1 MYAQLKTLAPYLRRY
16 KRAYFLGA
24 FCILGSVFL
33 RLLVPQILGDS
44 INDLEGFLEGE
55 SPGSPTQM
63 RTLVTRHG
71 LSIFAIALAGALLRA
86 TSRLSILGTCR
97 RVAYDLRRVLFE
109 RLMELS
115 PSFFV
120 RNPTGQ
126 IMSRA
131 INDMG
136 NVQGLMGPVI
146 LYLAETA
153 CLYVIGITLMMRI
166 SVSLTV
172 IGLLPFPFFLVAA
185 RKIAVKI
192 QTVSR
197 QAQNSL
203 AEVGAKV
210 DESLSG
216 QAVVKSMA
224 LEDIDFAR
232 FEEHAREYRELNLTV
247 TRHRAL
253 LIPMMMSLAAL
264 STLAVLIFGGPKV
277 SAGEMQVGDI
287 IKLILF
293 LGMFAGPT
301 RTLGFVISSLR
312 RGTSALQRI
321 RELTDAE
328 VTLPEP
334 ENPVDLPSL
343 ADENAPPPE
352 VQIRGLSIVYPPL
365 SEQPHLE
372 GAEPPE
378 FTGGEDVERTVL
390 SEIDVTVPP
399 GKTLGIVGHV
409 GSGKTT
415 LARAIGR
422 QIEIAPDQLFID
434 GIDITRLRKDDHRR
448 LVGYVPQDPFLFS
461 ATMADNVALGRA
473 DATRPE
479 IEEAV
484 RAAQLESDL
493 DQLPEGLDTV
503 VGERGVRLSGG
514 QRQRTA
520 LARVLLLQPRILVL
534 DDTLSAVDTITADA
548 ILEVLRP
555 FASRRTTILISHRL
569 STLNHADEIIVL
581 DEGHIVER
589 GTHSELLEHNGTYAE
604 IWNRQE
610 QGDERARFEEK
621 MRAELEAAAALDDSG
636 GSR

>member
-1 MYAQLKTLAPYLRRY
+1 PYLRRY
-16 KRAYFLGA
+16 KRAYALGA

-33 RLLVPQILGDS
+33 RLMVPRILGDS
-44 INDLEGFLEGE
+44 FNELRRFSEEGIPTDLGSAEME
-55 SPGSPTQM
+55 SLILRS
-63 RTLVTRHG
+63 
-71 LSIFAIALAGALLRA
+71 ALAIFGVALLGAGLRA

-153 CLYVIGITLMMRI
+153 CLYVIGISLML
-166 SVSLTV
+166 SVSVPLTL

-192 QTVSR
+192 QTGSR

-224 LEDIDFAR
+224 LEEIDFQR
-232 FEEHAREYRELNLTV
+232 FEEHVHQYRSLNLAV
-247 TRHRAL
+247 TRHRAF
-253 LIPMMMSLAAL
+253 LIPMMMSLAAI
-264 STLAVLIFGGPKV
+264 STLAVLLVGGPKV
-277 SAGEMQVGDI
+277 TRGELRVGDLI
-287 IKLILF
+287 QLILY

-312 RGTSALQRI
+312 RGASALQRI
-321 RELTDAE
+321 RELTEAE
-328 VTLPEP
+328 TTIPEP
-334 ENPVDLPSL
+334 LDPLPL
-343 ADENAPPPE
+343 AGLDDPAAPPPQVE
-352 VQIRGLSIVYPPL
+352 IRGLGITYPPL

-390 SEIDVTVPP
+390 DGIHLTVPA
-399 GKTLGIVGHV
+399 GKTLGIV
-409 GSGKTT
+409 
-415 LARAIGR
+415 
-422 QIEIAPDQLFID
+422 
-434 GIDITRLRKDDHRR
+434 
-448 LVGYVPQDPFLFS
+448 
-461 ATMADNVALGRA
+461 
-473 DATRPE
+473 
-479 IEEAV
+479 
-484 RAAQLESDL
+484 
-493 DQLPEGLDTV
+493 
-503 VGERGVRLSGG
+503 
-514 QRQRTA
+514 
-520 LARVLLLQPRILVL
+520 
-534 DDTLSAVDTITADA
+534 
-548 ILEVLRP
+548 
-555 FASRRTTILISHRL
+555 
-569 STLNHADEIIVL
+569 
-581 DEGHIVER
+581 
-589 GTHSELLEHNGTYAE
+589 
-604 IWNRQE
+604 
-610 QGDERARFEEK
+610 
-621 MRAELEAAAALDDSG
+621 
-636 GSR
+636 